1 MKPNL
6 SLSSGEILDIIAAL
20 NKQETTADYNEDYFL
35 AAYYSHLAS
44 QFQNL
49 HQHLQSRPGE
59 RKQADLVL
67 IDCPTDA

>member
-6 SLSSGEILDIIAAL
+6 SLSSGEILDIISAL
-20 NKQETTADYNEDYFL
+20 NKQETTADFNEDYLL

-44 QFQNL
+44 QFSQLN
-49 HQHLQSRPGE
+49 QYLQTRPGE
-59 RKQADLVL
+59 RRQADLVL